1 LSVTTVERTG
11 QGRRAAGRS
20 ALQLGE
26 VVEHV
31 LGVAGDV
38 GDLVLLAE
46 HTVGV
51 DQEGPAGGVLRV
63 LLARRLLDA
72 VGGPDARV
80 RVGQQAIR
88 EPLCLGE
95 LLVLRGGVERR
106 PDDQRAASFE
116 LWASITE
123 ALSLDRSTSGRCL
136 RIPPQHDP
144 VAAEGRQRDELL
156 VLVEQLER
164 RCGRPERR
172 HGGTLP

>member
-11 QGRRAAGRS
+11 QGRRTAGRS

-38 GDLVLLAE
+38 GDLVRLAE

-51 DQEGPAGGVLRV
+51 DQERLARRELRV
-63 LLARRLLDA
+63 LLAGRLLDA
-72 VGGPDARV
+72 VCGPDAPV
-80 RVGQQAIR
+80 RIGQQAVR
-88 EPLCLGE
+88 EALRLGE

-106 PDDQRAASFE
+106 PEDQRAASFE

-123 ALSLDRSTSGRCL
+123 ALSLDRSTSGGSL
-136 RIPPQHDP
+136 GIPPQHDP
-144 VAAEGRQRDELL
+144 VAPEGRQRDELL
-156 VLVEQLER
+156 VLVAQLER
-164 RCGRPERR
+164 WGRRPE
-172 HGGTLP
+172 